1 MKTFV
6 LPDLGEG
13 LTEAE
18 IVEWFVSEGEEVKA
32 DQNLVAVETDK
43 AIVDIPSPH
52 SGRIEK
58 LFAAVGDIVET
69 GKPLVG
75 FAGDGAQTD
84 DSAGDTA
91 SDETGDSGTV
101 VGEVVV
107 GDTTLEEKA
116 TTLDARSGSQVKAT
130 PAIRALARQLDVDL
144 AIVSPSG
151 PNNSVTAEDVRR
163 VQARLEAL
171 GAPEILRGARRVMA
185 RKMAQSGNEVVP
197 ATIMDDADV
206 DAWSEATD
214 ITIRLVGAILAGC
227 RAEPVLNAWF
237 DSYSTARRVLE
248 NIDIAIAVD
257 TQEGLFTP
265 VLRDVASRDD
275 DDLRDGLEKLKEDV
289 ISRKVPG
296 SEMRDYTIT
305 LSNFGMIAGRYS
317 TPVIVPPTVA
327 ILGAGRIDRRPVVVD
342 DNVVAHRV
350 LPISLT
356 FDHRA
361 VTGGEAG
368 RFLAAVIESLE
379 S

>member
-1 MKTFV
+1 
-6 LPDLGEG
+6 
-13 LTEAE
+13 
-18 IVEWFVSEGEEVKA
+18 
-32 DQNLVAVETDK
+32 
-43 AIVDIPSPH
+43 
-52 SGRIEK
+52 
-58 LFAAVGDIVET
+58 
-69 GKPLVG
+69 
-75 FAGDGAQTD
+75 
-84 DSAGDTA
+84 
-91 SDETGDSGTV
+91 
-101 VGEVVV
+101 
-107 GDTTLEEKA
+107 
-116 TTLDARSGSQVKAT
+116 
-130 PAIRALARQLDVDL
+130 
-144 AIVSPSG
+144 
-151 PNNSVTAEDVRR
+151 
-163 VQARLEAL
+163 
-171 GAPEILRGARRVMA
+171 
-185 RKMAQSGNEVVP
+185 
-197 ATIMDDADV
+197 MDDADV